1 MLELLLLEGFYFAEG
16 GFLEVEAG
24 LLGRLAYLLYMNSEG
39 VSISHVYI
47 VFLEYIIIFCKV
59 LTRFIL
65 SAAFSQSQ
73 MCLFNM
79 LIDILTDRR

>member
-16 GFLEVEAG
+16 RFLVEAG

-39 VSISHVYI
+39 VSIGDVYI
-47 VFLEYIIIFCKV
+47 VFLEYIIIFCKM

-65 SAAFSQSQ
+65 SAAFSQS
-73 MCLFNM
+73 
-79 LIDILTDRR
+79 

>member
-24 LLGRLAYLLYMNSEG
+24 LLGRLAYLFYVNSKG

-47 VFLEYIIIFCKV
+47 VFLEYIIIFGKV
-59 LTRFIL
+59 LTRFTIF
-65 SAAFSQSQ
+65 AAFSQS
-73 MCLFNM
+73 
-79 LIDILTDRR
+79 

>member
-1 MLELLLLEGFYFAEG
+1 MLELLLLEGLYFAEG

-47 VFLEYIIIFCKV
+47 VFLEYFIIFCKV

-79 LIDILTDRR
+79 LIYILTDRR